1 MTWQVNMTLEYIYI
15 YFLRVT
21 IFVKFVVVNRK
32 DEWTHDALVQLLNQA
47 FSVLK

>member
-1 MTWQVNMTLEYIYI
+1 MFQVNMTLEYI

-32 DEWTHDALVQLLNQA
+32 DE
-47 FSVLK
+47 